1 MVSAAKEW
9 LIGLDGRSLILL
21 IVGCVVCVGTVIIA
35 LAVRMNRR
43 IRSTENRAAKKEA
56 ELRQQVETAS
66 EQNRK
71 QAEETRNMMEQ
82 MMESVDDSMKSMLG
96 RIELVQQTQSDALGG
111 QLRAVRQSLDERI
124 DQISEE
130 NREQLNS
137 LRSSMEERLGE
148 AVDRKIG
155 DSFQQVSGR
164 LEQFSQS
171 LGALESLAGTVDEF
185 NRMLGGTTPLGLYGE
200 AQLGNLLAEMLA
212 PQQYAQHV
220 QVNPEKAYTADYA
233 VVMPGQESGQ
243 SVYLP
248 IDASLPTREYQ
259 ELRSAL
265 EHGTKQEV
273 ENARELLESAVRM
286 HARRLSEQIIAAP
299 YTTDYGIL
307 FLQSESLYAE
317 LLRMNGLA
325 ERVQRESHI
334 VMAGPATLAALLS
347 GLQVGFR
354 SLAIEQRTDEIIRLL
369 SVVRQDF
376 VQYAG
381 ALNRTQKRLHQAS
394 QEIERVQKQGE
405 VISRRLSDMGE
416 LPPPAN
422 ASRPEPMTFKE
433 NDDEDVWD

>member
-1 MVSAAKEW
+1 
-9 LIGLDGRSLILL
+9 
-21 IVGCVVCVGTVIIA
+21 
-35 LAVRMNRR
+35 
-43 IRSTENRAAKKEA
+43 
-56 ELRQQVETAS
+56 
-66 EQNRK
+66 
-71 QAEETRNMMEQ
+71 
-82 MMESVDDSMKSMLG
+82 
-96 RIELVQQTQSDALGG
+96 
-111 QLRAVRQSLDERI
+111 
-124 DQISEE
+124 
-130 NREQLNS
+130 
-137 LRSSMEERLGE
+137 
-148 AVDRKIG
+148 
-155 DSFQQVSGR
+155 
-164 LEQFSQS
+164 
-171 LGALESLAGTVDEF
+171 
-185 NRMLGGTTPLGLYGE
+185 
-200 AQLGNLLAEMLA
+200 
-212 PQQYAQHV
+212 
-220 QVNPEKAYTADYA
+220 
-233 VVMPGQESGQ
+233 
-243 SVYLP
+243 
-248 IDASLPTREYQ
+248 
-259 ELRSAL
+259 
-265 EHGTKQEV
+265 
-273 ENARELLESAVRM
+273 M

-422 ASRPEPMTFKE
+422 ASRPEPMAFKE

>member
-1 MVSAAKEW
+1 MLNTVKEW
-9 LIGLDGRSLILL
+9 LLALDARSLIFL
-21 IVGCVVCVGTVIIA
+21 ISVGIVCALTII
-35 LAVRMNRR
+35 LSPMIRMNRR
-43 IRSTENRAAKKEA
+43 IRRSEEQAKEKEA
-56 ELRQQVETAS
+56 ELRRQLKVSAEET
-66 EQNRK
+66 RK
-71 QAEETRNMMEQ
+71 QAEETRIQMEQ
-82 MMESVDDSMKSMLG
+82 MMENMDDSMKSMLG

-130 NREQLNS
+130 NREQMNS
-137 LRSSMEERLGE
+137 LRSSMEEQLGE
-148 AVDRKIG
+148 VVDRRIS

-164 LEQFSQS
+164 LEQFSES

-185 NRMLGGTTPLGLYGE
+185 NKMLGGTTPLGLYGE

-233 VVMPGQESGQ
+233 VVMPGQESGR

-265 EHGTKQEV
+265 EHGSKQEI
-273 ENARELLESAVRM
+273 ESARELLESAVRM
-286 HARRLSEQIIAAP
+286 HSRRISEQIIAPP

-325 ERVQRESHI
+325 ERIQRESHI

-354 SLAIEQRTDEIIRLL
+354 SLAIEQRTDEIIGIL
-369 SVVRQDF
+369 SAVRQDF
-376 VQYAG
+376 VRYAG
-381 ALNRTQKRLHQAS
+381 ALDRTQKRLHQAS
-394 QEIERVQKQGE
+394 QEIERVQRQGE
-405 VISRRLSDMGE
+405 AIAKRLSDVGE
-416 LPPPAN
+416 MPAAN
-422 ASRPEPMTFKE
+422 GYRPEPSGFME
-433 NDDEDVWD
+433 EDEEDAWD